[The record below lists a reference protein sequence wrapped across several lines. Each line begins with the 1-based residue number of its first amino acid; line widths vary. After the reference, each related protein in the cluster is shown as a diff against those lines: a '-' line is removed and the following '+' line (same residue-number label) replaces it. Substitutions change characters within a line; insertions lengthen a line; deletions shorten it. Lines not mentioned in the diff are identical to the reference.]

1 MLEVKELSFS
11 YRSYDGKEG
20 RRLFDNISFSLP
32 DKGTLLILG
41 EPGSGKSTLSLIL
54 SALAPKF
61 FDGHLEGDIL
71 LDGRSL
77 PQAPELTGV
86 LSLVPQDSSQF
97 IITSQVEDEI
107 VYPLESLG
115 VDKTKMDEKLAYE
128 IEQWGLERL
137 RHAGTGELSGGE
149 KRRLVL
155 SASLVTEPEIVIY
168 DEAFDDLDISWR
180 RKLADVIRSRRSAS
194 LVFASHYL
202 PFFDGLFDQIF
213 VLKDGQLRAGCAD
226 DFTSDIQFTHPDF
239 ATEKSNELKAE
250 GIVYTHH
257 RHIRGEAGD
266 FTLHADNFR
275 LRSGEIVTLTGAN
288 GSGKSTFSRL
298 LCGLDTPDEGMF
310 SLNGKSADGS
320 LLRRSAGYM
329 FQNPDF
335 QIFLPTVRDE
345 LSFSLDYLK
354 LSRKDKDNR
363 LKELAE
369 LFSLKLD
376 ETASLMSF
384 GDRKRLQAAIYY
396 NLDRPFFILDELD
409 SALNYKEAFRLVSLL
424 ASRGAGIILI
434 THDADFASSVRTRGY
449 GIEEG
454 VLYEK

>member
-1 MLEVKELSFS
+1 MLEVKGLSFS

-20 RRLFDNISFSLP
+20 RRLLDNISFSLP
-32 DKGTLLILG
+32 DNGTLLILG

-54 SALAPKF
+54 ASLAPRF

-71 LDGRSL
+71 LNEKPL
-77 PQAPELTGV
+77 PSAPELTGV

-115 VDKTKMDEKLAYE
+115 MDKRTMEEKLSAM
-128 IEQWGLERL
+128 IGRWGLEKL

-155 SASLVTEPEIVIY
+155 SASLITEPDIVIY

-180 RKLADVIRSRRSAS
+180 ECLAGEIRSRKSAS
-194 LVFASHYL
+194 VVFASHYL
-202 PFFDGLFDQIF
+202 PFFDGLFDKILI
-213 VLKDGQLRAGCAD
+213 LKDGHLEEGSPA
-226 DFTSDIQFTHPDF
+226 DFTSGIRFDHPP
-239 ATEKSNELKAE
+239 AVLSRSNELRAE
-250 GIVYTHH
+250 GICYTHH
-257 RHIRGEAGD
+257 RHIRGDAGD
-266 FTLHADNFR
+266 FTLHAEEFC
-275 LRSGEIVTLTGAN
+275 LKSGEIVTLTGAN

-298 LCGLDTPDEGMF
+298 LCGLDSPDRGIF
-310 SLNGKSADGS
+310 IVNGKSADGA

-345 LSFSLDYLK
+345 LAFSLDYLK
-354 LSRKDKDNR
+354 LSRKEKDIR
-363 LKELAE
+363 LEELAE
-369 LFSLKLD
+369 LFNLNLD

-409 SALNYKEAFRLVSLL
+409 SALNYKESFRLVSLL
-424 ASRGAGIILI
+424 SERGAGILLI
-434 THDADFASSVRTRGY
+434 THDPEFASSVKTRGY
-449 GIEEG
+449 RIEEG